1 MSIIQGKRMEV
12 EHTSKTDPSAWD
24 LSKRLKPGAILSS
37 PGPFLCH
44 VSAPLS
50 NQNHL
55 EKKKEKQKSSNE
67 FSFHPLENKV
77 GNFCSDFFLNT
88 SKAEERPG

>member
-55 EKKKEKQKSSNE
+55 EKKKEKQK
-67 FSFHPLENKV
+67 V
-77 GNFCSDFFLNT
+77 AMNFLFILL
-88 SKAEERPG
+88 KIK